1 MYSFKKIIPA
11 IITIVIFPLFAFS
24 YTGEVITSYDTPS
37 EYPTGLGFD
46 GKYIWMADR
55 QADKLFCINPVD
67 GKVVRT
73 LESPAYWPLGIAW
86 DGKYL
91 WNSDLKGGKDVSE
104 DYDGIIYRLDPENGD
119 ILQTLAAPS
128 KSPVGLAWDG
138 NYLWSVDNL
147 SDELIQFSPKDG
159 TTLHS
164 FKAPS
169 QNCSGLAFDGKY
181 LWLSDHSLNEIY
193 MVDPLTGKVIILTN
207 APGPYISGLCYDGQY
222 LWAVDY
228 QEHKLYKLKVRDDEK
243 YIREN
248 ETTRELVYKQE
259 VRNFGPG
266 KILTADMYLA
276 VPVNRVNQE
285 ILNKIKYNTKPSDF
299 VSDRWGQETA
309 HYHFDNIKAGESKSV
324 EMTTEV
330 KTWDIRYFIYPE
342 KVGSLEDIPADVKGK
357 YLEDNEKFQMN
368 DPIIQNALDTAV
380 GKEKNPY
387 WIVRKIFDYINDH
400 MYYEMSGGWNTAPTV
415 LARGNGSCSEYTFV
429 FISMCRAAGLPARYV
444 GAVVVR
450 GEEASMDDVFHRW
463 VEVYLPNYGWVPVDP
478 SRGDKDWGRD
488 QAFAI
493 GYVSGGLL
501 VTTQSGGGSKTME
514 WTYNSNQFWTTEPKT
529 YVNWENYG
537 DWQVLKK

>member
-1 MYSFKKIIPA
+1 MLTNKRSFA
-11 IITIVIFPLFAFS
+11 LFIITILLPFYSLGF
-24 YTGEVITSYDTPS
+24 TGQVITSYKTPGN
-37 EYPTGLGFD
+37 YPTGMTFD

-55 QADKLFCINPVD
+55 GSDELYCIDPAN
-67 GKVVRT
+67 GKVVRK
-73 LESPAYWPLGIAW
+73 LESPAYWPLGMAW

-91 WNSDLKGGKDVSE
+91 WNADLKGGKDVSE
-104 DYDGIIYRLDPENGD
+104 DYDGIIYKLDPENGD
-119 ILQTLAAPS
+119 ILQTLVAPS

-138 NYLWSVDNL
+138 NYLWSVDDK
-147 SDELIQFSPKDG
+147 SDELIQFNPEDG
-159 TTLHS
+159 TTIRS

-181 LWLSDHSLNEIY
+181 LWVSDNRRNEIY
-193 MVDPLTGKVIILTN
+193 MVDPSNGKVIILAN
-207 APGPYISGLCYDGQY
+207 SPGPFTSGLCYDGTN

-228 QEHKLYKLKVRDDEK
+228 QEHKLYKLKVRDDEQ

-248 ETTRELVYKQE
+248 EAERELVYTQQVK
-259 VRNFGPG
+259 NFGPG

-276 VPVNRVNQE
+276 IPVNRVNQE
-285 ILNKIKYNTKPSDF
+285 IIGKISYNQKPDEF
-299 VSDRWGQETA
+299 VTDRWGQETA
-309 HYHFDNIKAGESKSV
+309 HYHFTNIKADETETV
-324 EMTTEV
+324 EMTTHA
-330 KTWDIRYFIYPE
+330 KTWDVRYFIYPE
-342 KVGSLEDIPADVKGK
+342 KVGSLLEIPADVKGK
-357 YLEDNEKFQMN
+357 YLEDNEKFQIH
-368 DPIIQNALDTAV
+368 DPIIQDAV
-380 GKEKNPY
+380 KASVGAEKNPY

-429 FISMCRAAGLPARYV
+429 FISMCRASGIPARYV
-444 GAVVVR
+444 GSVVVR

-493 GYVSGGLL
+493 GYVAGGLL
-501 VTTQSGGGSKTME
+501 VTTQSGGGSKTMQ
-514 WTYNSNQFWTTEPKT
+514 WTYNSNEFWTTQPKT

-537 DWQVLKK
+537 DWQAVEK